1 MSFDAIIVGARVAG
15 ASTAMLLARKG
26 LRVLVVDRAKFPSDT
41 LSSHQLQPPGAVRL
55 RRWGLLDALES
66 AGTPPAREVRFR
78 AGDAVLRGAYPG
90 AEALYSP
97 RRTLL
102 DALLVDA
109 ARAAGA
115 EVRENTIVDDVLT
128 ADGRVIGIRC
138 HAKGSPAA
146 TEHARIVIGADG
158 KHSIVAR
165 TTKARTYHEL
175 AARSLAFYTYWQD
188 VPLNTVEL
196 YSSDRR
202 LAGAFPTNDGLTI
215 TYIGWPL
222 AEFDR
227 FRRDPMANVLA
238 TLDAAGSL
246 GERVRAGQHV
256 GPLRGTVDLPN
267 AFRRPYGPGWA
278 LAGDAGLVMDSI
290 TGQGIGHA
298 LRDAD
303 LLADAVA
310 EGLSGTRP
318 LRKALAGYA
327 KARDRETKPM
337 YDMTVR
343 LASFPVQT
351 AADRQL
357 FAALAEDR
365 EAASRFF
372 GVISGVVPPGA
383 FFTPANLVRLVGLR
397 SFAALASSRLR
408 PPEPYAR
415 AASTA
420 Q

>member
-1 MSFDAIIVGARVAG
+1 MSYDAIIVGGRVAG

-41 LSSHQLQPPGAVRL
+41 LSSHQLQPPGAARL
-55 RRWGLLDALES
+55 RRWGLLDALET
-66 AGTPPAREVRFR
+66 AGTPPTREVRFCT
-78 AGDAVLRGAYPG
+78 GDIVLRGRYPSD
-90 AEALYSP
+90 EALYSP

-115 EVRENTIVDDVLT
+115 EVRENTIVDEVLT

-138 HAKGSPAA
+138 HAKGLPAQ
-146 TEHARIVIGADG
+146 TEHARIVVGADG
-158 KHSIVAR
+158 KHSLVAR
-165 TTKARTYHEL
+165 TAQARTYRERPP
-175 AARSLAFYTYWQD
+175 RSLAFYTYWQD
-188 VPLNTVEL
+188 VPLDTVEL
-196 YSSDRR
+196 YSSGRR

-215 TYIGWPL
+215 TYVGWPL
-222 AEFDR
+222 AEFDV
-227 FRRDPMANVLA
+227 FRRDPLANVHA
-238 TLDAAGSL
+238 TLDAAGTL
-246 GERVRAGQHV
+246 GERVRAGGHV

-303 LLADAVA
+303 LLAAAVA
-310 EGLSGTRP
+310 DGLGGTTP

-327 KARDRETKPM
+327 KARDRETKAM

-343 LASFPVQT
+343 LASFPVQS
-351 AADRQL
+351 AAERRL
-357 FAALAEDR
+357 FAALADDR

-372 GVISGVVPPGA
+372 GVISGTVPPAA
-383 FFTPANLVRLVGLR
+383 FFTPANLVRLVGVGG
-397 SFAALASSRLR
+397 FAALARGQLR
-408 PPEPYAR
+408 PAQPNAR

>member
-1 MSFDAIIVGARVAG
+1 
-15 ASTAMLLARKG
+15 
-26 LRVLVVDRAKFPSDT
+26 
-41 LSSHQLQPPGAVRL
+41 LQPPGAARL
-55 RRWGLLDALES
+55 RRWGLLDALET
-66 AGTPPAREVRFR
+66 AGTPPTREVRFHT
-78 AGDAVLRGAYPG
+78 GDIVLRGAYPG
-90 AEALYSP
+90 EEPLYSP

-115 EVRENTIVDDVLT
+115 EVRENTIVDDVLIT
-128 ADGRVIGIRC
+128 DGRVSGIRC
-138 HAKGSPAA
+138 HAKGSPVVS
-146 TEHARIVIGADG
+146 EQARIVVGADG

-165 TTKARTYHEL
+165 TAQARTYRER
-175 AARSLAFYTYWQD
+175 APRSLAFYTYWQD
-188 VPLNTVEL
+188 VPLDTAEL

-222 AEFDR
+222 AEFDA
-227 FRRDPMANVLA
+227 FRRDPLTNVLD
-238 TLDAAGSL
+238 TLDAAGTL
-246 GERVRAGQHV
+246 GERVRAGRHV

-298 LRDAD
+298 LRDAE
-303 LLADAVA
+303 LLADAIA
-310 EGLSGTRP
+310 EGHGGTTPLS
-318 LRKALAGYA
+318 KALARYA
-327 KARDRETKPM
+327 KARDRDTKAM

-343 LASFPVQT
+343 LASFPVQSP
-351 AADRQL
+351 AERRL
-357 FAALAEDR
+357 FAALADDR

-372 GVISGVVPPGA
+372 GVISGSLSPTA
-383 FFTPANLVRLVGLR
+383 FFAPANLVKLVGLR
-397 SFAALASSRLR
+397 GFAALTRGQLR
-408 PPEPYAR
+408 PAQPYAR

>member
-1 MSFDAIIVGARVAG
+1 MSYDAIIVGSRVAG
-15 ASTAMLLARKG
+15 ASTAMLLARNG

-41 LSSHQLQPPGAVRL
+41 LSSHQLQPPGAARL
-55 RRWGLLDALES
+55 RRWGLLDALEM
-66 AGTPPAREVRFR
+66 AGTPPTRSVHFCT
-78 AGDAVLRGAYPG
+78 GDVVLRGAYPS

-115 EVRENTIVDDVLT
+115 EVRENTIADEVLV
-128 ADGRVIGIRC
+128 ADGTVTGIRC
-138 HAKGSPAA
+138 HAKGSVAV
-146 TEHARIVIGADG
+146 TERARIVIGADG

-165 TTKARTYHEL
+165 TVRARTYR
-175 AARSLAFYTYWQD
+175 ARPARSLAFYTYWQG
-188 VPLNTVEL
+188 VPLDTAEL
-196 YSSDRR
+196 YSSGRR

-215 TYIGWPL
+215 TYVGWPL
-222 AEFDR
+222 AELDT
-227 FRRDPMANVLA
+227 FRRDPLANVLA
-238 TLDAAGSL
+238 TLDAAGAL
-246 GERVRAGQHV
+246 GERVRAGRHV

-303 LLADAVA
+303 LLAPAIA
-310 EGLSGTRP
+310 EGLGGTTP
-318 LRKALAGYA
+318 LRQTLARYA
-327 KARDRETKPM
+327 KARDRQTKAM

-343 LASFPVQT
+343 MAAFPVQSS
-351 AADRQL
+351 AERRL
-357 FAALAEDR
+357 FAALADDR
-365 EAASRFF
+365 AATSRFF
-372 GVISGVVPPGA
+372 GVISGVVPA
-383 FFTPANLVRLVGLR
+383 TEFFAPSNLVRLVGLR
-397 SFAALASSRLR
+397 GFAALARGQLR
-408 PPEPYAR
+408 PVQPYAR